1 MDTEPREEEI
11 KPDQSEAKDE
21 LIELYPKGDVVL
33 VVSGSVSGLERRFL
47 VHSEL
52 LTIVSP
58 YFAALFGPGTSPQ
71 VQLKEDDTEAMEII
85 LSLLHFKIKDEYK
98 SIEPTLLALVARESN
113 KYGCTTALWPWIF
126 SWLHGT
132 PEPSTISTRAIKQ
145 LAPGFRTSWSGQE
158 VSPLLPQ
165 HIEDTIEEQI
175 FLTLDLLH
183 IEIQK
188 IEGVLQ
194 SDTAAY
200 KQDSLLC
207 CDCGRLLPC
216 GAGQCRPCRNKNPH
230 ATFCTTQT
238 RVAEYFNILMRNEL
252 WPSVAPFGNQ
262 TTTRISNQL
271 SGLCVF
277 YHQCKAG
284 LVCPLKLNVYR
295 LTKQTNHII
304 RNIKGV
310 KIK

>member
-1 MDTEPREEEI
+1 
-11 KPDQSEAKDE
+11 
-21 LIELYPKGDVVL
+21 LIELHPKGDVVL

-58 YFAALFGPGTSPQ
+58 YFAALFGPVFREGRETKQGTSLQ
-71 VQLKEDDTEAMEII
+71 AQLKEDDTEAMEII
-85 LSLLHFKIKDEYK
+85 LSLLHFKTKDEYK
-98 SIEPTLLALVARESN
+98 NIEPRLLALVARESN
-113 KYGCTTALWPWIF
+113 KYGCTTALWHWIF
-126 SWLHGT
+126 RWLHDT
-132 PEPSTISTRAIKQ
+132 PEPLNAEEHGCLLVATYLFGATDHWKAISTRAIKQ

-158 VSPLLPQ
+158 VLSLLPQ
-165 HIEDTIEEQI
+165 HIEVGRCYEEQI

-230 ATFCTTQT
+230 ATFCTAQT
-238 RVAEYFNILMRNEL
+238 RVAEYFNILRRNEL

-262 TTTRISNQL
+262 TITRISNQL
-271 SGLCVF
+271 SRLCVF
-277 YHQCKAG
+277 
-284 LVCPLKLNVYR
+284 
-295 LTKQTNHII
+295 NH
-304 RNIKGV
+304 
-310 KIK
+310 